1 MQAWSSPSVYGA
13 RSFLEMQV
21 RDCAGDPAETSLVR
35 TDWAAHVDGSVALPA
50 SVTKNH
56 RLELLAYTPEGARPQ
71 PYRIT
76 PEHWWGERRATLWYQ
91 CELAPDDDVRS
102 RMAWRTRVLERDES
116 WTDWALLPRATAVS
130 TPAKLTADV
139 DFLPALARDAEG
151 WWSTT
156 VQSKGKGAE
165 FAHERLPE
173 REVVVLD
180 AKGEPIAGAVA
191 RIRLG
196 ALGETWASAGL
207 DGVLV
212 VPTGAMLDFGAGE
225 ARAAASVTLGASAK
239 LDRVP
244 DTALPLP
251 AGTWKRLRAD
261 RLDEPDSPDLLTS
274 DALSGFAPLVLDED
288 TVVAHVAGG
297 AVVYMRQ
304 R

>member
-1 MQAWSSPSVYGA
+1 
-13 RSFLEMQV
+13 
-21 RDCAGDPAETSLVR
+21 
-35 TDWAAHVDGSVALPA
+35 
-50 SVTKNH
+50 
-56 RLELLAYTPEGARPQ
+56 
-71 PYRIT
+71 
-76 PEHWWGERRATLWYQ
+76 
-91 CELAPDDDVRS
+91 
-102 RMAWRTRVLERDES
+102 
-116 WTDWALLPRATAVS
+116 
-130 TPAKLTADV
+130 
-139 DFLPALARDAEG
+139 
-151 WWSTT
+151 